1 MRAKK
6 LCSHY
11 DCPNQQPCELHQ
23 RKPWQ
28 GSTRKERSKL
38 SSHRQQKRRRYLLRR
53 DNLTCAIC
61 GRLVFVGLRSGS
73 RGGPLAL
80 EQELEVDHIKPLAE
94 GGADVL
100 KNCQLACLECHSEKT
115 QAEAQRGRLVDP

>member
-61 GRLVFVGLRSGS
+61 GRL
-73 RGGPLAL
+73 AL